1 MRRLWRN
8 GDELEA
14 RLREIRAEPRPD
26 FLHFLTRRLE
36 GDTRVR
42 TRRLAFAA
50 ALTTGLLVAAGA
62 SGGIGYASSATK
74 ALAHA
79 IVAKGKPPTTPSG
92 SQKPSSPTSATP
104 ASDQYAGKTTICH
117 RTGSRKHP
125 FVVITVSNNALPAHR
140 RHGDTLAGPGGTCPG
155 GPIP

>member
-1 MRRLWRN
+1 MRRFWRN

-26 FLHFLTRRLE
+26 FLHLLARRLE
-36 GDTRVR
+36 GETRVR
-42 TRRLAFAA
+42 ARRFAFAA

-74 ALAHA
+74 SLAHA
-79 IVAKGKPPTTPSG
+79 IVASGKHPSK
-92 SQKPSSPTSATP
+92 SQRPSSPTSRTP
-104 ASDQYAGKTTICH
+104 ASDQYVGKTTICH
-117 RTGSRKHP
+117 RTGSRNHP

-140 RHGDTLAGPGGTCPG
+140 AHGDTLAGPGGTCPG
-155 GPIP
+155 APIP